1 MNNFSIEN
9 LFNNAKIK
17 KNMDVETINNNNI
30 DINLL
35 NAEILAKQRKQ
46 REKEIK
52 KIYKQ
57 QLVICLNKVKIL
69 NDRDETDI
77 IYKVPLTYY
86 SNSKYDSYKCLL
98 YIKKK
103 LRKKYFDTY
112 ILSSNKIFVSWKNY
126 ESNKSIDKIININ
139 DN

>member
-98 YIKKK
+98 YISKK

-112 ILSSNKIFVSWKNY
+112 ILSTNKIFVSWKNY
-126 ESNKSIDKIININ
+126 ESNKSIHKIININ